1 MLNWILDTIF
11 YKEDNILDNST
22 ELRNRLKIFEKK
34 RSVRIIENYYLNYK
48 KRLELRI
55 KRAERRKLY
64 RILNRTNNNLLTYLK
79 SSETNKNN
87 NISKYQMGIRKHQH
101 LYK

>member
-11 YKEDNILDNST
+11 YKEDNIIDDST

-34 RSVRIIENYYLNYK
+34 RSVRIIENYYLSYK
-48 KRLELRI
+48 KKLELRI
-55 KRAERRKLY
+55 KRAEKRKLY
-64 RILNRTNNNLLTYLK
+64 RILNRTNNNLLNYLK

-87 NISKYQMGIRKHQH
+87 NISKYQMGNRKHQH

>member
-11 YKEDNILDNST
+11 YKEDNIQDDST
-22 ELRNRLKIFEKK
+22 KLRNRLKIFEKK
-34 RSVRIIENYYLNYK
+34 RSVRIIENYYLSYK
-48 KRLELRI
+48 KKLELRI

-79 SSETNKNN
+79 STETNKNN